1 MVCRSCSQSTW
12 LRNEIL
18 KFLIKHTSN
27 ELVNLYSGTL
37 LIFLHLFEISHRL
50 ESRVR
55 RNSLLYFGPKVLLT
69 LAPPSWPPNRIQTFG
84 REVYKESLRDFE
96 LHCDAKY
103 FLSNERNGQKKFL
116 KINWGYFQIIICN
129 YILLKRFNKKPAD
142 KQLNTKHPTI

>member
-27 ELVNLYSGTL
+27 DLVNLYSGTL
-37 LIFLHLFEISHRL
+37 IIFLHLCEISHRL

-55 RNSLLYFGPKVLLT
+55 RNSLLYFRQKVLLT
-69 LAPPSWPPNRIQTFG
+69 LTPPSWPTNRIQTFG
-84 REVYKESLRDFE
+84 REVYKESLIDFE

-103 FLSNERNGQKKFL
+103 FLSNERNGQKTFL
-116 KINWGYFQIIICN
+116 KIIWGHFQIIFCN
-129 YILLKRFNKKPAD
+129 YILLNVF
-142 KQLNTKHPTI
+142 